1 MFMLCIRSYI
11 QCTHKYVL
19 YLNTYSCISR
29 DTCCVP
35 TDTTCIRCLNE
46 DSIAYLTT
54 EIKSK
59 ESQIISS
66 FRIYILRIVFL
77 LIMQQGF
84 IYFSKKILALIDCE
98 RRQCYCKKFNYYNH
112 LCIQRH
118 VLYIHKHSCF
128 YCVPTATSSVTT
140 NTGCMST
147 DTVVYPRTHVVFVGA
162 QHVSDV

>member
-1 MFMLCIRSYI
+1 MLFTQKECCILNKFYSANQIKVVYTETRAVYPRTQMFMLCIRSYI

-66 FRIYILRIVFL
+66 FRIYILRTVFL

-84 IYFSKKILALIDCE
+84 IYFSKK
-98 RRQCYCKKFNYYNH
+98 K
-112 LCIQRH
+112 
-118 VLYIHKHSCF
+118 
-128 YCVPTATSSVTT
+128 TSS
-140 NTGCMST
+140 
-147 DTVVYPRTHVVFVGA
+147 D
-162 QHVSDV
+162 